1 MENTLS
7 FARITPPLLKL
18 ESIND
23 LADRVLGF
31 LRVPM
36 QQKKITVEAQFG
48 ADLPR
53 ILVDAKQIE
62 QVMLNVL
69 QNAVDA
75 SMEGGVITLG
85 TGLMEET
92 AQGPRLPGPCVVM
105 AIRDC
110 GVGMTEEQ
118 YKHLFEHFRTSK
130 AGGTGLGLA
139 MSKQIML
146 RHNSEIRIEPAP
158 GAGTI
163 VRLVFPA
170 HL

>member
-1 MENTLS
+1 
-7 FARITPPLLKL
+7 
-18 ESIND
+18 
-23 LADRVLGF
+23 
-31 LRVPM
+31 VPI
-36 QQKKITVEAQFG
+36 QQKKITAETRFG
-48 ADLPR
+48 SDLPR

-62 QVMLNVL
+62 QVILNVL

-75 SMEGGVITLG
+75 SLEGGVVSLA
-85 TGLMEET
+85 TGLMDEG
-92 AQGPRLPGPCVVM
+92 AQGQKLRGPSVVL

-130 AGGTGLGLA
+130 PGGTGLGLA

-146 RHNSEIRIEPAP
+146 RHNSDIRIEPAP
-158 GAGTI
+158 GSGTI